1 MTAMSMIEAIN
12 YAHDVVMA
20 RDVRVVAMGEDVGYF
35 GGVFRATEH
44 LQRKYGSARV
54 FDTPISENGIVAAA
68 IGMACYGLR
77 PVAEI
82 QFADYIYPAID
93 QIVSEAA
100 RIRYRTAGEWQVQ
113 IGRGSGREREGQY
126 V

>member
-1 MTAMSMIEAIN
+1 MNRIQSSSD
-12 YAHDVVMA
+12 AHDVVMA

-54 FDTPISENGIVAAA
+54 FDTPISENGIVAAT
-68 IGMACYGLR
+68 IGLACYGLR

-82 QFADYIYPAID
+82 QFADYIYPAIA
-93 QIVSEAA
+93 QIVPEAA
-100 RIRYRTAGEWQVQ
+100 RIRHPT
-113 IGRGSGREREGQY
+113 GRAP